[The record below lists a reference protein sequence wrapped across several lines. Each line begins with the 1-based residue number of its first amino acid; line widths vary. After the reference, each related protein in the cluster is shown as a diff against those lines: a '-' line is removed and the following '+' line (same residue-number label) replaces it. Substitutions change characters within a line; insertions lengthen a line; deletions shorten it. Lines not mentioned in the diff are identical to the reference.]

1 MTTEPNPQCSASATN
16 RRTFLRG
23 AAATGAALS
32 GLAVAGGA
40 AATQPLTVR
49 FKNFNR
55 GKSTMEAEVPDVD
68 LSTVDGSLISVDL
81 KHVRVN
87 NVRVLS
93 HNHHVLWI
101 DMKHSDVEDVDVI
114 SGDVTVTLDG
124 VDLVG
129 SDELEI

>member
-1 MTTEPNPQCSASATN
+1 MRIEPTSQCSDGATN

-23 AAATGAALS
+23 AAATGAAVS
-32 GLAVAGGA
+32 GLAMFGS
-40 AATQPLTVR
+40 ATASQPLTVR
-49 FKNFNR
+49 FKNFDR
-55 GKSTMEAEVPDVD
+55 GKSTMEVEVPDVD
-68 LSTVDGSLISVDL
+68 LSTVDESLISVDL

-93 HNHHVLWI
+93 HNHHVLWV

-114 SGDVTVTLDG
+114 SGDVTVTVDG

-129 SDELEI
+129 SDELGI